1 MNNKETFERIISVPP
16 PFEPLLTEYDANK
29 EFRRYRDIELL
40 LNERK
45 LSKMNPNLVSQY
57 KEALAK
63 NVVDDGIPMSEKDSA
78 MISRYSQ
85 TRSELRSYMESLNA
99 QRDEIKNEYDYNAT
113 QKQLSDNLRKVTDS
127 IAPPSV
133 PKSE

>member
-1 MNNKETFERIISVPP
+1 MDNKETFERIISVPP
-16 PFEPLLTEYDANK
+16 PFEPLLTEYDVNK
-29 EFRRYRDIELL
+29 ECRRYRDIELL

-63 NVVDDGIPMSEKDSA
+63 NVTDDGIPVSEKDSA
-78 MISRYSQ
+78 MISRYTQ
-85 TRSELRSYMESLNA
+85 TRSEMRSYIESLNA
-99 QRDEIKNEYDYNAT
+99 QRDEIKSEYDYNAT
-113 QKQLSDNLRKVTDS
+113 QKQLSDNLREITDS
-127 IAPPSV
+127 ITSNV